1 MHLLSA
7 DSSQTDTVFL
17 FTLSEQAIPSFA
29 SITASCSEYCT
40 IRRLCFHFHFHFH
53 YFS

>member
-7 DSSQTDTVFL
+7 DSSQTDIVFL
-17 FTLSEQAIPSFA
+17 FTPSEQAIPRLA